1 MPYTY
6 KYPRPALTV
15 DIVVLGD
22 YDTKPQILLVKRGQP
37 PFLDHWAL
45 PGGFVEL
52 DETLD
57 DAARRELEE
66 ETGLK
71 NIEVEQFYTFGKI
84 DRDPRERVVSVA
96 YFALV
101 NCRDCSIQAGSDA
114 ARAEWFSIGQL
125 PPLAFDHQTILETA
139 MRRVP
144 FFLAIGK

>member
-22 YDTKPQILLVKRGQP
+22 VDRNPQILLVKRRQP
-37 PFLDHWAL
+37 PFVDHWAL

-71 NIEVEQFYTFGKI
+71 NTEVEQFYTFGQV

-96 YFALV
+96 YCAV
-101 NCRDCSIQAGSDA
+101 VDCRDCSIKAGSDA
-114 ARAEWFSIGQL
+114 TRAEWFSIGQL
-125 PPLAFDHQTILETA
+125 PPLAFDHQNILEMA
-139 MRRVP
+139 RRRVP
-144 FFLAIGK
+144 FFRAIGK